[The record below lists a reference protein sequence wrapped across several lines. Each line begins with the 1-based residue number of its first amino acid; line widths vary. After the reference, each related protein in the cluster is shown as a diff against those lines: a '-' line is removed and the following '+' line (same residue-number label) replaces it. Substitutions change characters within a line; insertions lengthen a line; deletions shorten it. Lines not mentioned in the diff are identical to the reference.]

1 LAQKNHKRI
10 NLIHKNDLGHFYE
23 FGAFRLSLREQF
35 LMFHREQL
43 KIPAKTFELLLFFVQ
58 NNNRL
63 IDKET
68 LMHEVWGGTFVE
80 EANLTVHISTLRKI
94 FAADADGLVKIETF
108 PKRGYRFTA
117 VVTEQRDG
125 IPAKPAIEINSAN
138 SNITPLTNP
147 SGIKELPD
155 SDTKRKSKISVV
167 IGIGLILLLIVAFV
181 SYKMFDFRASFDRMK
196 LTRIMDTGKSM
207 EVAISPDGK
216 YLALTIGEA
225 GKQSLWIKHIA
236 TNSNVELIAPDSVS
250 YSPLTFSNDGN
261 YIFYALA
268 TKDDPKGTL
277 YQIPVL
283 GGKSKKILSNVNASI
298 SFAPDGEQFVFV
310 RTVASGETALMIANL
325 RGEERQLAS
334 RQKPDFFTPVGP
346 AWSPDG
352 KFIACAIGTLS
363 GRRAANLFLISV
375 EDGTEQQIS
384 TQKWRNIDRLAW
396 LSDNSG
402 LIAPAVELNGQEGG
416 QIFFFPSVG
425 GKALRITNDLNDYG
439 GVSLA
444 ADSKMLATMQFDV
457 RRNIWVLP
465 DGDTNKG
472 KSLTENLPDS
482 YRFISWTPD
491 QKIIYTSTMSGSRTI
506 WLMDS
511 DGSNRKQLTFSSS
524 DDVQPIVTRD
534 GRYIVFSS
542 NRNPSGAYNI
552 WRMNID
558 GTDLIQLT
566 NGSDESQPDCTPDSE
581 WILYVSGGMDSE
593 FEKRTVWKVSINGG
607 EPIKLT
613 DYPSNRPDVS
623 PDGKQ
628 FVAWYKK
635 EKSTPWKVGLIPI
648 EGGQP
653 IRDFEMTQNSPLQ
666 WTRGGDA
673 ISFVKTEAAVS
684 NVWSQPLNGES
695 PKQITKFTTEQIL
708 FFDWSSDNQLV
719 CSRNLTVRNAVLL
732 HNFR

>member
-1 LAQKNHKRI
+1 MEEQN
-10 NLIHKNDLGHFYE
+10 NHFYE
-23 FGAFRLSLREQF
+23 FGAFRLSLQEQF
-35 LMFHREQL
+35 LMFHQEQL
-43 KIPAKTFELLLFFVQ
+43 KIPAKTFELLMFFVQ

-80 EANLTVHISTLRKI
+80 DANLTVHISTLRKI
-94 FAADADGLVKIETF
+94 FAADADGSVKIETF

-117 VVTEQRDG
+117 VVTEIREE
-125 IPAKPAIEINSAN
+125 IPTNSAIQINGAKSN
-138 SNITPLTNP
+138 STPITDP
-147 SGIKELPD
+147 SGTKELPE
-155 SDTKRKSKISVV
+155 SGRKRKNKIGAV
-167 IGIGLILLLIVAFV
+167 IGLSLILLLSLAFAT
-181 SYKMFDFRASFDRMK
+181 YKIFDSRASFDKMK
-196 LTRIMDTGKSM
+196 LTRIVDTGKSM

-236 TNSNVELIAPDSVS
+236 SNSNVELIAPGSVN
-250 YSPLTFSNDGN
+250 YGPLTFSNDGS
-261 YIFYALA
+261 YIYYPVL
-268 TKDDPKGTL
+268 TKDAPKGAL

-283 GGKSKKILSNVNASI
+283 GGTPKKILDNINGSI

-310 RTVASGETALMIANL
+310 RNVAKDETALFIAKL
-325 RGEERQLAS
+325 TGEERQLAL
-334 RQKPDFFTPVGP
+334 RRKPDFFTPVGP

-363 GRRAANLFLISV
+363 GKRVADLFLISV
-375 EDGTEQQIS
+375 ENGTQKQIS
-384 TQKWRNIDRLAW
+384 TQPWRNIDRLAW

-402 LIAPAVELNGQEGG
+402 LIAPAVVPNGQEGG
-416 QIFFFPSVG
+416 QIFFFPSAG
-425 GKALRITNDLNDYG
+425 GKAFRITNDLNDYG

-444 ADSKMLATMQFDV
+444 ADSKTLATMQFDV
-457 RRNIWVLP
+457 RRNIWIVP
-465 DGDTNKG
+465 DGDTSNAR
-472 KSLTENLPDS
+472 SLTENLPDS

-506 WLMDS
+506 WVMDS
-511 DGSNRKQLTFSSS
+511 DGSNRKQLTSSS
-524 DDVQPIVTRD
+524 SEDVQPIVTRD

-558 GTDLIQLT
+558 GTNLIQLT
-566 NGSDESQPDCTPDSE
+566 NGSDESQPDCTPDSA
-581 WILYVSGGMDSE
+581 WILYVSGGMDSD
-593 FEKRTVWKVSINGG
+593 FEQRTVWKVSINGG
-607 EPIKLT
+607 EPVKLT
-613 DYPSNRPDVS
+613 TYPSNRPDVA

-628 FVAWYKK
+628 FACWYKQD
-635 EKSTPWKVGLIPI
+635 KSTSWKVGLVPI

-653 IRDFEMTQNSPLQ
+653 TKVFELTQNSPLQ
-666 WTRGGDA
+666 WTPDGNA
-673 ISFVKTEAAVS
+673 LSYVKTEAAVS
-684 NVWSQPLNGES
+684 NIWSQPLNGEP

-708 FFDWSSDNQLV
+708 FFDWSGDNQLV